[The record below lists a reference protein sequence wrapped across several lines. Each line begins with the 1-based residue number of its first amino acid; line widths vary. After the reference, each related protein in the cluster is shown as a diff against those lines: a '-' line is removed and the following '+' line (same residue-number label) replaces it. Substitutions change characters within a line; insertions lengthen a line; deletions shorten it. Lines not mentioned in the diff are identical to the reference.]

1 MDAKISVIV
10 PVYNVEKYLCKCI
23 DSIINQ
29 TYTNL
34 EIILIDDGS
43 PDNCGV
49 VCDDYFLKDNRIKV
63 IHKENGGLS
72 DARNAGLDIAT
83 GDYISFIDS
92 DDYIHKDFYKT
103 LINLIVK
110 YNADIAQCGFL
121 DVYEED
127 VDNFSKDKLYIN
139 EKITILNNNEA
150 INNLFNKNYVNTVVV
165 WNKLYKRKLF
175 KNIRY
180 PKGKIHEDEYTTYK
194 LLFSAKKVVS
204 ISMEMY
210 YYLRRPNSIMGKGFN
225 IKSLD
230 KLDAYYEQILFYN
243 NKKLFKLEEKA
254 KNKFEFFIKEAM
266 INVLNSNLD
275 DRNKVFYNLINYYKK
290 NYILFV
296 NNINI
301 SFNKKVIML
310 LFKYLPKFII
320 KFLYN
325 LICLKANLVRRIRI
339 YKSEY
344 FKAL

>member
-1 MDAKISVIV
+1 MDVKISVIV

-72 DARNAGLDIAT
+72 DARNAGLDIAI

-110 YNADIAQCGFL
+110 YNADIAQCEFL

-127 VDNFSKDKLYIN
+127 VDNFSNDKLYIN

-150 INNLFNKNYVNTVVV
+150 INNLFNENYVNTVVV
-165 WNKLYKRKLF
+165 WNKLYKKELF

-194 LLFSAKKVVS
+194 LLFSAKKIVS
-204 ISMEMY
+204 ISMQMY
-210 YYLRRPNSIMGKGFN
+210 YYLRRSNSIMGKGFN

-230 KLDAYYEQILFYN
+230 KLYAYYEQILFYN
-243 NKKLFKLEEKA
+243 NKKLFELEEKA

-310 LFKYLPKFII
+310 LFKYSPKFII

-325 LICLKANLVRRIRI
+325 LICIKINLVRQIRI
-339 YKSEY
+339 YKAYEN
-344 FKAL
+344 K